1 MARKRSVF
9 QLASKTSKAVH
20 LVLVTTQGVAEG
32 LYQYSVQA
40 TVVLDD
46 LFKNI

>member
-9 QLASKTSKAVH
+9 QQVTKTSKAVH

-32 LYQYSVQA
+32 LYQHSVQA

-46 LFKNI
+46 LFRLG